1 MDNSSDKLILLY
13 YTNPLM
19 FDLRNSKQLYNSV
32 LSPTALGLT
41 ALTITQVTNHLS
53 IHEALS
59 KYS

>member
-1 MDNSSDKLILLY
+1 MHNSSDKLILLY
-13 YTNPLM
+13 YTNTLM
-19 FDLRNSKQLYNSV
+19 FDLRNSKQLYISV

-41 ALTITQVTNHLS
+41 AVTITQVTNHLS